1 VRQRAQA
8 LVESALVLPLFL
20 FLLLGIF
27 QFLLTLHTWNVALGA
42 AEGGA
47 RLAAARNAP
56 LEVGVRRAQDLLRA
70 GLGGLASNAEITPSE
85 ANGTVEIDVS
95 LSVQPLVPLTDALGL
110 TSVTVRGRATREAF
124 RPGGAPP

>member
-1 VRQRAQA
+1 MRQRGQS

-47 RLAAARNAP
+47 RLAAARDAP
-56 LEVGVRRAQDLLRA
+56 LEVGVQRARDLLQA
-70 GLGGLASNAEITPSE
+70 GLGGLASDAEITPSE

-95 LSVQPLVPLTDALGL
+95 LNVQPLVPLTDALGL
-110 TSVTVRGRATREAF
+110 TRVMARGRATREAF
-124 RPGGAPP
+124 RPGGAAP